1 MIATEKLE
9 AVLRKCHIIREFA
22 TLPEQTLGYYYC
34 DGNYYVILINESIR
48 GDERLYRCVL
58 AEEIGHYRTTIGDI
72 TPRKYM
78 CYRDRLKVDKME
90 LLALRWATDFMVPTE
105 NLLDILR
112 EQKLPSVEMLADEF
126 RVTYPFLMQKLE
138 FMSKQNCIW
147 DLDGKRSLYLGSFPS
162 VHIYER
168 I

>member
-9 AVLRKCHIIREFA
+9 AILRKCHIIREFA

-34 DGNYYVILINESIR
+34 DGNYYVILINESII

-78 CYRDRLKVDKME
+78 CYNDRLKVDKME
-90 LLALRWATDFMVPTE
+90 LLALRWATDFMIPTE
-105 NLLDILR
+105 NLLDLLR
-112 EQKLPSVEMLADEF
+112 GQKPSSVEMLTDEF
-126 RVTYPFLMQKLE
+126 KVTSPFLMQKLE

-162 VHIYER
+162 VHIHER